1 MFRNKNLDQLINKHN
16 DAEDLKQDVFI
27 VLLNKPP
34 ALIVGLNERGELL
47 YYAIKIVK
55 NLAKESV
62 RDRAKRR
69 VIPEFPTAEHCVLI
83 EQKEQQVIENKL
95 LEKYI
100 SAFESLPSSENGM
113 PYFKELIKI
122 IIRHGSMNKAAE
134 ATGIPLTSIHRDVLF
149 IREFIKSKVC

>member
-1 MFRNKNLDQLINKHN
+1 MINKHN
-16 DAEDLKQDVFI
+16 DPDDLKQDVFI

-34 ALIVGLNERGELL
+34 ALIAGLNDRGELL
-47 YYAIKIVK
+47 YYTIKIVK
-55 NLAKESV
+55 NLAKESF

-100 SAFESLPSSENGM
+100 TAFESLPSSENGM